1 MKNNATTE
9 ETNLINNLKK
19 RKKKKEKLEI
29 TCKVAS
35 NCIEGNP
42 K

>member
-19 RKKKKEKLEI
+19 RKKKEKSEI